1 VQHTEADID
10 KHLAVFDEIAPS
22 LAKAQQER
30 GAAKV
35 GATGH

>member
-10 KHLAVFDEIAPS
+10 KHLAAFDDVAPG

-30 GAAKV
+30 MAELAV
-35 GATGH
+35 G